1 MENELYGYSIL
12 EIKEFV
18 GKREEEYLDRF
29 RRLKDGRKFNFPA
42 AFFGGIWFGYRKM
55 WLAGLVV
62 MAYETFLY
70 VVIYGILSILIL
82 NDIFIDIDNYSE
94 ILQWLVYIFRFI
106 SIGLIADRIYWRNI
120 KKRLDF
126 MHLPEKVRDKKL
138 GFITVFKTCKGVS
151 LYLGAGT
158 MLPWRESFMR
168 LTAAGIIIVTELILL
183 FWG

>member
-1 MENELYGYSIL
+1 MENELYGYAIP
-12 EIKEFV
+12 EIKEFI

-55 WLAGLVV
+55 WLEGLFI
-62 MAYETFLY
+62 MAYETLLY
-70 VVIYGILSILIL
+70 MVLYGVFGILLL
-82 NDIFIDIDNYSE
+82 NKMMSDIDNLSE
-94 ILQWLVYIFRFI
+94 ILGWLVYTIRFI
-106 SIGLIADRIYWRNI
+106 SIGLMADKTYWRNI